1 MKKPLTTLVATIGI
15 AAGAF
20 ASTIDL
26 SGLTGD
32 TVLGDGDV
40 VTGTLNA
47 AADFSLPKLTIADGA
62 AVTLRNAVVNPRGL
76 GGSAFAWPAIA
87 CEGEATIILEGS
99 NTVKGLYGDYP
110 AIHVPY
116 AGSLKIKGTGSLTVS
131 ANGSSAAIG
140 SGNANGTAQSC
151 GTISIEGGLI
161 TATGGSDGGAGIGT
175 GVGGQI
181 GILAI
186 RGGTVVAQGG
196 RQAAGIGTGLNGRC
210 AGYFGIEQGITRVT
224 ATCGYDIAGA
234 THPIGAGNGGSVAY
248 ALDVS
253 ATLSDSTS
261 GLTRT
266 IAAPVLDLAGLEIA
280 TVDYSAFVESGYA
293 ITGTLDQK
301 AMLTIANGATVTLRD
316 ATIDCSNTDS
326 LGDWAGITCLGS
338 ATIVLEGSNF
348 VRGCKAN
355 PGIYVPDGYTLTICG
370 TGSLAASSSGSGAG
384 IGGAADVNSM
394 DALRCGN
401 ITIAGGTVTATG
413 GSYSAG
419 IGSGNGACGTITLD
433 GGTVVATGGVSAAGI
448 GSGYKGSCS
457 MVMIRDCIDS
467 VKATAGEE
475 ASSEPIGAGSNGRC
489 GGVYVDDV
497 LADETIGLT
506 RAVAK
511 WRTCE
516 LSDASASV
524 TYDNGS
530 IITGTFNS
538 SCGIVI
544 AAGATVTLK
553 DAAIHP
559 DGPQDGDGTFDGIT
573 CEGDATIILEGSNTV
588 NSISSG
594 YPAIYIPYGH
604 TLKIKGTG
612 SLVANGASESAA
624 IGSGI
629 NHLHFGSIVIES
641 GRITARSGV
650 DAAAIGAGRWQNNT
664 NEPEGFKGGNIT
676 INGGI
681 IFADAST
688 GEDGNNGG
696 QGAAIGATWNTCCG
710 NIAINGGVVTAIGG
724 QYAPGIGARQ
734 ADGCG
739 SITIRAGVSSVVATR
754 GSYAWHPIG
763 AGDSASMVRVASSL
777 DDETDGAR
785 RVISSRII
793 DLAYVE
799 GDYTAKDGDVILA
812 GATTRTVTIP
822 AGATVTI
829 NGATVMGAA
838 GAAVPPAPEFAANGK
853 TATTEFTQG
862 TNGTWTLTA
871 FAELAN
877 DAIGADVADDQIKVY
892 AAGTVEGLNNAT
904 PLTSGVE
911 VKEKKS
917 AVKTTIE
924 VTPPDPAAPAQF
936 FKVKFGE

>member
-1 MKKPLTTLVATIGI
+1 MKKLLATI
-15 AAGAF
+15 AAAAGVASGAF

-40 VTGTLNA
+40 VTGMLNA
-47 AADFSLPKLTIADGA
+47 AADLSLPKLTIADGA

-76 GGSAFAWPAIA
+76 GGNAFAWPAIA

-175 GVGGQI
+175 GAGGQI

-196 RQAAGIGTGLNGRC
+196 RQAAGIGTGPNGRC
-210 AGYFGIEQGITRVT
+210 TGYFGIEQGITRVT
-224 ATCGYDIAGA
+224 ATCGYDIASA
-234 THPIGAGNGGSVAY
+234 TRPIGAGNGGTVDQGLKVEA
-248 ALDVS
+248 A
-253 ATLSDSTS
+253 LSDSTS

-266 IAAPVLDLAGLEIA
+266 IAAPVLDLAGLEIT

-293 ITGTLDQK
+293 ITGTLNQK
-301 AMLTIANGATVTLRD
+301 AKLTIANGATVTLRG
-316 ATIDCSNTDS
+316 ATIDCSNTDT

-338 ATIVLEGSNF
+338 ATIVLEGANF
-348 VRGCKAN
+348 VRGYMAN

-384 IGGAADVNSM
+384 IGGAAYVGSM
-394 DALRCGN
+394 DGLRCGN
-401 ITIAGGTVTATG
+401 ITIAGGSITATG
-413 GSYSAG
+413 GSYCAG

-433 GGTVVATGGVSAAGI
+433 GGTVVATGGEYAAGI

-467 VKATAGEE
+467 VKATAWQGGA
-475 ASSEPIGAGSNGRC
+475 ASPIGAGLNGLC
-489 GGVYVDDV
+489 GSVYVDDV

-559 DGPQDGDGTFDGIT
+559 DGPQDGEGTFDGLT

-588 NSISSG
+588 NSINSG

-612 SLVANGASESAA
+612 SLVANGACEAAA
-624 IGSGI
+624 IGSGV
-629 NHLHFGSIVIES
+629 NHLHFGNIVIEN

-650 DAAAIGAGRWQNNT
+650 DAAAIGAGNWLNNT
-664 NEPEGFKGGNIT
+664 QEPGGFKGGNIT

-681 IFADAST
+681 IFADART
-688 GEDGNNGG
+688 GEDGYDGG

-734 ADGCG
+734 ADDCG

-754 GSYAWHPIG
+754 GSNASHPIG
-763 AGDSASMVRVASSL
+763 AGDSASMVTVARSL

-799 GDYTAKDGDVILA
+799 GDYVAKDGDVIRTGDTA
-812 GATTRTVTIP
+812 RTVTIP

-829 NGATVMGAA
+829 DGVVVAGAA
-838 GAAVPPAPEFAANGK
+838 GAAVPPAPEFATNGDAATTRFVQGENGK
-853 TATTEFTQG
+853 
-862 TNGTWTLTA
+862 WTLTT

-877 DAIGADVADDQIKVY
+877 DALGSDVADGQIKVY
-892 AAGTVEGLNNAT
+892 AAGSVEDLAT
-904 PLTSGVE
+904 ASPMASGVE
-911 VKEKKS
+911 IKEKKS

-924 VTPPDPAAPAQF
+924 VTPPDPTAPAQF

>member
-1 MKKPLTTLVATIGI
+1 MKKLLATI
-15 AAGAF
+15 AAAAGVASGAF

-47 AADFSLPKLTIADGA
+47 AADLSLPKLTIADGA

-175 GVGGQI
+175 GAGGQI

-196 RQAAGIGTGLNGRC
+196 RQAAGIGTGPNGRC
-210 AGYFGIEQGITRVT
+210 TGYFGIEQGITRVT
-224 ATCGYDIAGA
+224 ATCGYDIALA
-234 THPIGAGNGGSVAY
+234 TRPIGAGNGGTVDQGLEVEA
-248 ALDVS
+248 A
-253 ATLSDSTS
+253 LSDSTS

-266 IAAPVLDLAGLEIA
+266 IAAPVLDLAGLEIT

-293 ITGTLDQK
+293 ITGTLNQK
-301 AMLTIANGATVTLRD
+301 AKLTIANGATVTLRG

-338 ATIVLEGSNF
+338 ATIVLEGANF
-348 VRGCKAN
+348 VRGCMAN

-384 IGGAADVNSM
+384 IGGAAYVGSM
-394 DALRCGN
+394 DGLRCGN
-401 ITIAGGTVTATG
+401 ITIAGGSITATG
-413 GSYSAG
+413 GSYCAG

-433 GGTVVATGGVSAAGI
+433 GGTVVATGGEYAAGI

-457 MVMIRDCIDS
+457 MIMIRDCIDS
-467 VKATAGEE
+467 VKATAWQGGA
-475 ASSEPIGAGSNGRC
+475 ASPIGAGRNGLC
-489 GGVYVDDV
+489 GSVYVDDV

-559 DGPQDGDGTFDGIT
+559 DGPQDGDGTFDGLT

-588 NSISSG
+588 NSINSG

-612 SLVANGASESAA
+612 SLVANGASEAAA
-624 IGSGI
+624 IGSGV
-629 NHLHFGSIVIES
+629 NHLHFGNIVIEN

-650 DAAAIGAGRWQNNT
+650 DAAAIGAGNWLNNT
-664 NEPEGFKGGNIT
+664 QEPGGFKGGNIT

-681 IFADAST
+681 VFADAST
-688 GEDGNNGG
+688 GEDGYDGG
-696 QGAAIGATWNTCCG
+696 QGAAIGTTWNTCCG

-734 ADGCG
+734 ADDCG

-754 GSYAWHPIG
+754 GSNASHPIG
-763 AGDSASMVRVASSL
+763 AGDSTSMVTVARSL

-799 GDYTAKDGDVILA
+799 GDYTAKDGDVIRTGDTA
-812 GATTRTVTIP
+812 RTVTIP

-829 NGATVMGAA
+829 DGVAVAGAA

-853 TATTEFTQG
+853 ATTTEFTQG
-862 TNGTWTLTA
+862 ENGTWTLTA

-911 VKEKKS
+911 IKEKKS

-936 FKVKFGE
+936 FKVKFCE